1 MSQTVSNLRL
11 VLPLQNGEQELL
23 VPASFVATVMLPGI
37 EHEIGHIVAAAHHNA
52 TILGVGVG
60 FIHKPDRS
68 GFFFQSVYGWEAVTI
83 EVQCVVK
90 AAGPAADLMFRGRID
105 DAAAS
110 GDLAD
115 IEGLSGM
122 KSLEPYLSEAQAIL
136 NRYRPEVGWLSARLR
151 TALLDGQR
159 RTMVLLPN
167 GQSTAFFIDQ
177 RDLED
182 CPDFAR

>member
-1 MSQTVSNLRL
+1 MADTVPDLRL
-11 VLPLQNGEQELL
+11 IVKFQGREEELL
-23 VPASFVATVMLPGI
+23 IPAEFVRAVILPGV
-37 EHEIGHIVAAAHHNA
+37 EHEVGHVVAAAHHGA

-60 FIHKPDRS
+60 FIQRPGRS
-68 GFFFQSVYGWEAVTI
+68 GVFFQAVYGWE
-83 EVQCVVK
+83 EVSAEIQCVVK

-105 DAAAS
+105 DAGAS
-110 GDLAD
+110 GDLDD

-182 CPDFAR
+182 CPDFDR